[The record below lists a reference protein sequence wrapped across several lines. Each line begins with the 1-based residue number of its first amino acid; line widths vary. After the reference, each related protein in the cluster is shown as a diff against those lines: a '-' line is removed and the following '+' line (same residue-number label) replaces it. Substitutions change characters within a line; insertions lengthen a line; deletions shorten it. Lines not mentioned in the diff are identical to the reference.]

1 MFNGVAL
8 LTSSRWVVAGVLGTA
23 SNSLMNGVL
32 LSMLYVVLRQ
42 LLRVSVLAAI
52 GTTVIF
58 ALLISSDD
66 WRADSW
72 HGLAI
77 AMGMAALMLLP
88 LFRFGL
94 LPFIVT
100 WWTNA
105 VLQANVLT
113 SNLDAWYAPPT
124 GLICG
129 GLAGLALFA
138 FVHSR
143 AGAPLF
149 GRLLE
154 D

>member
-1 MFNGVAL
+1 
-8 LTSSRWVVAGVLGTA
+8 
-23 SNSLMNGVL
+23 MNGVL

-42 LLRVSVLAAI
+42 LLRVSLLSAI
-52 GTTVIF
+52 LTTVIV
-58 ALLISSDD
+58 ALLVASDD

-72 HGLAI
+72 HGFAI
-77 AMGMAALMLLP
+77 AVGMAALMLLP

-94 LPFIVT
+94 LPFIVS
-100 WWTNA
+100 WWTNS
-105 VLQANVLT
+105 VLQSNVLT

-124 GLICG
+124 WLIGG
-129 GLAGLALFA
+129 GLAALALFA